1 LNLPQT
7 QFQQEFRTGC
17 SGVWTDRTDKKL
29 PPLHTSIE
37 IVDDLKRMS
46 SFELPGI
53 IAVFL
58 TIKAGELKFS
68 FINNL

>member
-17 SGVWTDRTDKKL
+17 FGVWTDRTDKKL
-29 PPLHTSIE
+29 PTLHTSIE
-37 IVDDLKRMS
+37 IVDDLKRI
-46 SFELPGI
+46 ELPGI
-53 IAVFL
+53 IAVIL

-68 FINNL
+68 LINNM